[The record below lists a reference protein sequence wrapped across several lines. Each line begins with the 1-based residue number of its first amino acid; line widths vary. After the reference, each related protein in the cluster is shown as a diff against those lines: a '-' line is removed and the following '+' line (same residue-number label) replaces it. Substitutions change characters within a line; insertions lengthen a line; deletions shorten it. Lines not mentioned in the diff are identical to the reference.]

1 MYSYFSRVRF
11 SECDAEGIM
20 KLTTLVD
27 YLQDT
32 AIFHSEDV
40 GFPVRYMKEHH
51 MAWMLASWQ
60 IVVKRMPRYS
70 EQIEVITNPHGVER
84 FIGYRNFKILGTD
97 GEECVVAN
105 SVWALMDLESAK
117 PVIASQEMIDAYAI
131 GEKFPMDYAPRK
143 IRIPE
148 ASLFTERTPFT
159 VEPWHLDSNRHVNN
173 GAYIHMAWNYV
184 PRAAGSLADFDTET
198 GFHEIRAEYKNQAH
212 LGDVISP
219 KVALLDEGKHM
230 IVDLQREDGK
240 SFAVVEFL

>member
-11 SECDAEGIM
+11 SECDAEGSM

-27 YLQDT
+27 YLQDC

-40 GFPVRYMKEHH
+40 GFSVQYMKDHH

-60 IVVKRMPRYS
+60 IVISRMPSYA
-70 EQIEVITNPHGVER
+70 EKIEVITNPHGVER
-84 FIGYRNFKILGTD
+84 FIGYRNFKILGEN

-105 SVWALMDLESAK
+105 SVWALMDLVTAR
-117 PVIASQEMIDAYAI
+117 PVVASEEMIEAYQI
-131 GEKFPMDYAPRK
+131 GEKFQMNYAPRK
-143 IRIPE
+143 IKIPE
-148 ASLFTERTPFT
+148 VEFTEMESFP
-159 VEPWHLDSNRHVNN
+159 VLPWHLDSNRHVNN

-184 PRAAGSLADFDTET
+184 PRAEGSMSDYDKNA
-198 GFHEIRAEYKNQAH
+198 FHEIRAEYKNQAH
-212 LGDVISP
+212 LGDVIYP
-219 KVALLDEGKHM
+219 KAAVMDEGRHM